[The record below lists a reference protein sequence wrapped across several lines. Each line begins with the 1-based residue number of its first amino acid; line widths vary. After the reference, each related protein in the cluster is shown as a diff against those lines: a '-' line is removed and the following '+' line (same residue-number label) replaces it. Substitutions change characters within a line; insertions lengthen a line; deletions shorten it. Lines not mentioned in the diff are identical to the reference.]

1 MGAEVGEGRYRS
13 VSAQETQ
20 GRFDKGA
27 LRQAQRSGRMKGCSI
42 NIAAAELRASGIDPD
57 GPAPRYRIWTG
68 ERGRL
73 IVTLYP

>member
-1 MGAEVGEGRYRS
+1 
-13 VSAQETQ
+13 
-20 GRFDKGA
+20 
-27 LRQAQRSGRMKGCSI
+27 MKGCSI

-73 IVTLYP
+73 IVTLYPE